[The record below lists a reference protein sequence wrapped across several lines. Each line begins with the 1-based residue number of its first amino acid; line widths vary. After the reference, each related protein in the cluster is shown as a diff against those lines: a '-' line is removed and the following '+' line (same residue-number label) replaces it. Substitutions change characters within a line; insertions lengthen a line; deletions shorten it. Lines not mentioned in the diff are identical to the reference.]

1 MHHSLQ
7 PRENTGLAEIKGSS
21 YKITQQCSSR
31 VKVMR
36 DKERLS
42 NDYRL
47 EETNVKLQ
55 QSALWGL
62 QRILKQN
69 EVDSGKTGE
78 NSDEVCGFR

>member
-1 MHHSLQ
+1 
-7 PRENTGLAEIKGSS
+7 
-21 YKITQQCSSR
+21 
-31 VKVMR
+31 MR

-47 EETNVKLQ
+47 EETNAKLQ
-55 QSALWGL
+55 QSALWDL

-78 NSDEVCGFR
+78 NSDEVCGFS